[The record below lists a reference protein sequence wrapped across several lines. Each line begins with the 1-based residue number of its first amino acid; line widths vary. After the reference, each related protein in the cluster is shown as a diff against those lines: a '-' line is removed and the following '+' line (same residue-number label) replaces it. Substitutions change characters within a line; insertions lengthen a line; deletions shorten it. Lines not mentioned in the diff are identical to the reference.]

1 MYKDKCKKGM
11 TDMSEFTL
19 KTRLLAALK
28 GEPVDKVPVCSVTQT
43 GIVELMDE
51 VGAPW
56 PESHTDPELMAKLAI
71 ANYELS
77 GLEAVRVPYCLT
89 VLVEAMDCEINMGTK
104 NRQPSVT
111 GHPYPKDLEG
121 AAVPADLLQ
130 KGRIPAVLEAIKIVR
145 EKVGPDVPIVGGMEG
160 PITVA
165 SDLVSV
171 KSFMKWSIKK
181 TDLFEQALD
190 LATEAAIIYANALV
204 EAGADVIAI
213 ADPVASPDLMS
224 PDSFRQFLQPRLQKF
239 SASVNSVTVLHICG
253 NVNPIISDMADC
265 GFEGLSVEEKIG
277 SAKKAK
283 EVIGDR
289 ARFVGNISSPFTL
302 LPGPVDKIKAEAK
315 QALEDGVDV
324 LAPGCGIAP
333 MTPLENIKAMVAA
346 RDEYYA

>member
-1 MYKDKCKKGM
+1 
-11 TDMSEFTL
+11 MSEFTL
-19 KTRLLAALK
+19 KTRLLAALEGK
-28 GEPVDKVPVCSVTQT
+28 PVDKVPVCSVTQT

-51 VGAPW
+51 VGAAW
-56 PESHTDPELMAKLAI
+56 PEAHTNPELIAKLAI

-77 GLEAVRVPYCLT
+77 GLEAVRLPYCLT
-89 VLVEAMDCEINMGTK
+89 VLVEAMGCEINMGTK
-104 NRQPSVT
+104 NRQPSVVA
-111 GHPYPKDLEG
+111 HPYPKSLDD
-121 AAVPADLLQ
+121 AAIPADLLQ
-130 KGRIPAVLEAIKIVR
+130 RGRIPAVLEAIKIVR
-145 EKVGPDVPIVGGMEG
+145 EKVGPDVPIIGGMEG
-160 PITVA
+160 PITIA

-190 LATEAAIIYANALV
+190 LSTEAAIIYANAMV

-224 PDSFRQFLQPRLQKF
+224 PDSFRQFLQSRLQKF

-253 NVNPIISDMADC
+253 KVNAILSDMADC

-277 SAKKAK
+277 TAKVGK
-283 EVIGDR
+283 ELIGDR
-289 ARFVGNISSPFTL
+289 ARLVGNISSPFTL
-302 LPGPVDKIKAEAK
+302 LPGPIDKIKAEAK
-315 QALEDGVDV
+315 EALEGGVDV

-346 RDEYYA
+346 RDEFYA

>member
-1 MYKDKCKKGM
+1 
-11 TDMSEFTL
+11 MSEFTL
-19 KTRLLAALK
+19 KTRLLAALEGK
-28 GEPVDKVPVCSVTQT
+28 PVDKVPVCSVTQT

-56 PESHTDPELMAKLAI
+56 PESHTNPELLAKLAI

-89 VLVEAMDCEINMGTK
+89 VLVEAMGCEINMGTK
-104 NRQPSVT
+104 NRQPSVI
-111 GHPYPKDLEG
+111 GHPYPKSLEG
-121 AAVPADLLQ
+121 AAIPEDLLQ
-130 KGRIPAVLEAIKIVR
+130 RGRIPAVLEAIKIVR
-145 EKVGPDVPIVGGMEG
+145 EKVGPDVPIIGGMEG

-181 TDLFEQALD
+181 TDLFEQSLD
-190 LATEAAIIYANALV
+190 IATEAAIMYANAMV
-204 EAGADVIAI
+204 EAGADVISV

-224 PDSFRQFLQPRLQKF
+224 PASFKQFLQARLQKF
-239 SASVNSVTVLHICG
+239 SSSVDSTTVLHICG
-253 NVNPIISDMADC
+253 NVNPILNDMADC
-265 GFEGLSVEEKIG
+265 GFEGLSVEEKVG
-277 SAKKAK
+277 SPKKAK

-315 QALEDGVDV
+315 QALEEGVDV

>member
-1 MYKDKCKKGM
+1 M

-43 GIVELMDE
+43 GIVELMDT

-56 PESHTDPELMAKLAI
+56 PESHTNPELMAKLAI

-77 GLEAVRVPYCLT
+77 GLEAVRLPYCLT
-89 VLVEAMDCEINMGTK
+89 VLVEAMGCEINMGTK

-111 GHPYPKDLEG
+111 AHPYPKDLEG
-121 AAVPADLLQ
+121 ASIPADLLQ

-145 EKVGPDVPIVGGMEG
+145 EKVGPDVPIIGGMEG
-160 PITVA
+160 PVTVA

-171 KSFMKWSIKK
+171 KSFMKWSLKK
-181 TDLFEQALD
+181 TDLFEQVLD
-190 LATEAAIIYANALV
+190 LATEASIMYANAMV
-204 EAGADVIAI
+204 EAGADIIAI
-213 ADPVASPDLMS
+213 ADPVCSPDLMS
-224 PDSFRQFLQPRLQKF
+224 PDSFKQFLKSRLQKF
-239 SASVNSVTVLHICG
+239 SANVNSVTILHVCG
-253 NVNPIISDMADC
+253 NVNPILSEMADC

-277 SAKKAK
+277 SAKKGK
-283 EVIGDR
+283 EVIGTR
-289 ARFVGNISSPFTL
+289 ARLVGNVSSPFTL
-302 LPGPVDKIKAEAK
+302 LPGPIDKIKAEAK
-315 QALEDGVDV
+315 EALEGGIDV

-346 RDEYYA
+346 RDEFYA

>member
-1 MYKDKCKKGM
+1 
-11 TDMSEFTL
+11 MSEFTL
-19 KTRLLAALK
+19 KTRLLAALEGK
-28 GEPVDKVPVCSVTQT
+28 PVDKVPVCSVTQT

-56 PESHTDPELMAKLAI
+56 PESHSNPELMAKLAI

-89 VLVEAMDCEINMGTK
+89 VLVEAMGCEINMGTK

-121 AAVPADLLQ
+121 AAIPADLLQ
-130 KGRIPAVLEAIKIVR
+130 KGRIPAVLEAIKIIR

-181 TDLFEQALD
+181 IDLFEQTLD
-190 LATEAAIIYANALV
+190 LATEAAIMYANAMV
-204 EAGADVIAI
+204 EAGADIIAI

-224 PDSFRQFLQPRLQKF
+224 PDSFKQYLQSRLQKF
-239 SASVNSVTVLHICG
+239 SSSVNSVTILHVCG
-253 NVNPIISDMADC
+253 NVNPILNYMADC

-283 EVIGDR
+283 EVIGTR
-289 ARFVGNISSPFTL
+289 ARLVGNVSSPFTL
-302 LPGPVDKIKAEAK
+302 LPGPIDKIKAEAK
-315 QALEDGVDV
+315 QAIADGVDV

>member
-1 MYKDKCKKGM
+1 M

-19 KTRLLAALK
+19 KTRLIAALK
-28 GEPVDKVPVCSVTQT
+28 GESVDKVPVCSVTQT
-43 GIVELMDE
+43 GIVALMDE
-51 VGAPW
+51 VGAAW
-56 PESHTDPELMAKLAI
+56 PEAHTNPELMAKLAI
-71 ANYELS
+71 ANHELS

-89 VLVEAMDCEINMGTK
+89 VLVEAMGCEINMGTK
-104 NRQPSVT
+104 NRQPSVIA
-111 GHPYPKDLEG
+111 HPYPKDLEG
-121 AAVPADLLQ
+121 AAIPEDLLQ
-130 KGRIPAVLEAIKIVR
+130 RGRIPAVLEAIKIIR

-190 LATEAAIIYANALV
+190 LANEAAIMYANAMA

-224 PDSFRQFLQPRLQKF
+224 PDSFRQFLKARLEKF
-239 SASVNSVTVLHICG
+239 SSSVNSVTVLHICG
-253 NVNPIISDMADC
+253 NVNGILSDMADC

-283 EVIGDR
+283 EVIGGR
-289 ARFVGNISSPFTL
+289 ARFVGNVSSPFTL

-315 QALEDGVDV
+315 QALADGVDV

-333 MTPLENIKAMVAA
+333 MTPRENIKAMVAA
-346 RDEYYA
+346 RDEFYA

>member
-1 MYKDKCKKGM
+1 
-11 TDMSEFTL
+11 MSEFTL
-19 KTRLLAALK
+19 KTRFLAALEGK
-28 GEPVDKVPVCSVTQT
+28 PVDKVPVCSVTQT

-56 PESHTDPELMAKLAI
+56 PEAHTNPELMAKLAI
-71 ANYELS
+71 ANHELS
-77 GLEAVRVPYCLT
+77 GLEAVRLPYCLT
-89 VLVEAMDCEINMGTK
+89 VLVEAMGCEINMGTK

-111 GHPYPKDLEG
+111 AHPYPKSLEG
-121 AAVPADLLQ
+121 AAIPADLLQ
-130 KGRIPAVLEAIKIVR
+130 RGRIPAVLEAIKIVR
-145 EKVGPDVPIVGGMEG
+145 EKVGPDVPIIGGMEG

-190 LATEAAIIYANALV
+190 LATEAAIIYANAMV

-224 PDSFRQFLQPRLQKF
+224 PDSFKQFLQARLQKF

-253 NVNPIISDMADC
+253 NVTKILSYMADC

-277 SAKKAK
+277 SPKKAK

-289 ARFVGNISSPFTL
+289 ARFIGNISSPFTL
-302 LPGPVDKIKAEAK
+302 LPGPIDKIKAEAK
-315 QALEDGVDV
+315 LALEEGVDV

>member
-1 MYKDKCKKGM
+1 
-11 TDMSEFTL
+11 MSEFTL

-28 GEPVDKVPVCSVTQT
+28 GEPVDKTPVCSLTQT

-56 PESHTDPELMAKLAI
+56 PEAHTNPELMAKLAI

-89 VLVEAMDCEINMGTK
+89 VLVEAMGCEINMGTK

-111 GHPYPKDLEG
+111 GHPFPKDLEG

-130 KGRIPAVLEAIKIVR
+130 KGRIPAVLEAIKIIR
-145 EKVGPDVPIVGGMEG
+145 EKVGPDVPIIGGMEG

-181 TDLFEQALD
+181 SDLFEQSLD
-190 LATEAAIIYANALV
+190 LATEASIVYANAMV
-204 EAGADVIAI
+204 EAGADIISV

-224 PDSFRQFLQPRLQKF
+224 PDSFKQYLQSRLQKF
-239 SASVNSVTVLHICG
+239 SSSVNSVTVLHVCG
-253 NVNPIISDMADC
+253 NVNPILDYMADC
-265 GFEGLSVEEKIG
+265 GFEGLSVEEKVG
-277 SAKKAK
+277 SPKKAK
-283 EVIGDR
+283 EIIGTR

-315 QALEDGVDV
+315 QALADGVDV

-346 RDEYYA
+346 RDEFYA

>member
-1 MYKDKCKKGM
+1 
-11 TDMSEFTL
+11 MSNFTM

-28 GEPVDKVPVCSVTQT
+28 GEAVDKIPVCSVTQT

-51 VGAPW
+51 VGAAW
-56 PESHTDPELMAKLAI
+56 PEAHTDAELMAKLAI

-89 VLVEAMDCEINMGTK
+89 VLVEAMGCEINMGTK

-111 GHPYPKDLEG
+111 GHPYPKSLDD
-121 AAVPADLLQ
+121 AAIPEDLLER
-130 KGRIPAVLEAIKIVR
+130 GRIPAVLEAIKLVR
-145 EKVGPDVPIVGGMEG
+145 EKVGPDVPVIGGMEG
-160 PITVA
+160 PITIA

-181 TDLFEQALD
+181 PELFGQALD
-190 LATEAAIIYANALV
+190 LATEAAISYANAMV
-204 EAGADVIAI
+204 KAGADIISV

-224 PDSFRQFLQPRLQKF
+224 PDSFRDSLQPRLQKF
-239 SASVNSVTVLHICG
+239 SGSVDSVTILHICG
-253 NVNPIISDMADC
+253 NVNSVLDYMADC

-277 SAKKAK
+277 SVKQAK

-289 ARFVGNISSPFTL
+289 ATLVGNISSPFTL
-302 LPGPVDKIKAEAK
+302 LPGPEDKIRTESK
-315 QALEDGVDV
+315 QALEDGIDV

-333 MTPLENIKAMVAA
+333 MTPLENIKAMVAT

>member
-1 MYKDKCKKGM
+1 
-11 TDMSEFTL
+11 MSEFTL
-19 KTRLLAALK
+19 KTRLLAALEGK
-28 GEPVDKVPVCSVTQT
+28 PVDKVPVCSVTQT

-51 VGAPW
+51 VGAAW
-56 PESHTDPELMAKLAI
+56 PEAHTNPELMAKLAI

-77 GLEAVRVPYCLT
+77 GLEAVRLPYCLT
-89 VLVEAMDCEINMGTK
+89 VLVEAMGCQINMGTK
-104 NRQPSVT
+104 NRQPSVIE
-111 GHPYPKDLEG
+111 HPYPKSLDG

-130 KGRIPAVLEAIKIVR
+130 KGRIPAVLEAFKIVR
-145 EKVGPDVPIVGGMEG
+145 EKVGPDVPIIGGMEG

-190 LATEAAIIYANALV
+190 IATEAAIAYANAMV

-224 PDSFRQFLQPRLQKF
+224 PDTFRQFLQSRLQKF

-253 NVNPIISDMADC
+253 KVNAILSDMADC

-277 SAKKAK
+277 NAAEGKK
-283 EVIGDR
+283 VIGDR
-289 ARFVGNISSPFTL
+289 ARLVGNVSSPFTL
-302 LPGPVDKIKAEAK
+302 LPGPIDKIKAEAK
-315 QALEDGVDV
+315 VALEGGIDV

>member
-1 MYKDKCKKGM
+1 
-11 TDMSEFTL
+11 MSEFTL
-19 KTRLLAALK
+19 KTRLLAALEGK
-28 GEPVDKVPVCSVTQT
+28 PVDKIPVCSVTQT

-51 VGAPW
+51 VGASW
-56 PESHTDPELMAKLAI
+56 PEAHTNPELMAKLAI
-71 ANYELS
+71 ANHELS
-77 GLEAVRVPYCLT
+77 GLEAVRLPYCLT
-89 VLVEAMDCEINMGTK
+89 VLVEAMGCEINMGTK

-111 GHPYPKDLEG
+111 DSPYPKSLDG

-130 KGRIPAVLEAIKIVR
+130 RGRIPAVLEAIKIVR
-145 EKVGPDVPIVGGMEG
+145 EKVGPDVPIIGGMEG
-160 PITVA
+160 PVTVA
-165 SDLVSV
+165 SDMVSI

-190 LATEAAIIYANALV
+190 LATEAAIIYANAMV

-224 PDSFRQFLQPRLQKF
+224 PDSFKQFLQPRLQKF
-239 SASVNSVTVLHICG
+239 SASVNSLTVLHICG
-253 NVNPIISDMADC
+253 NVNKILDYMADC

-277 SAKKAK
+277 SPKKAK

-289 ARFVGNISSPFTL
+289 ARFIGNVSSPFVL
-302 LPGPVDKIKAEAK
+302 LPGPIDKIKAEAK
-315 QALEDGVDV
+315 LALEEGVDV

-346 RDEYYA
+346 RDEFYA